1 MMNPAKLIKIK
12 GAWDKFTQDHP
23 KFPMFIN
30 AVRST
35 GIEEGT
41 VIEINVTTP
50 DGKNLSTNIK
60 VTQSDKELL
69 AELMELSKG

>member
-1 MMNPAKLIKIK
+1 MMNPAKLFKIK